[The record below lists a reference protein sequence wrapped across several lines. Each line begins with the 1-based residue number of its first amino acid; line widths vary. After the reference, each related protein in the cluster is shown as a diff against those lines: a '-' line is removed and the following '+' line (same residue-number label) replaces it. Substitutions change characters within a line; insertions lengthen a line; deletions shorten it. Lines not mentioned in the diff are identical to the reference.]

1 MAMTASAFDT
11 LTTARDLEAA
21 GFERRQA
28 EAVASAIGNAG
39 DRSATKADLGQL
51 ATKTDLAGVKAEL
64 GTVKTDLA
72 AVKAELGTVKTDL
85 ASVKVE
91 LGTVKTDL
99 AGVKVELGT
108 VKTDLAS
115 VKAEV
120 GTVKADV
127 RDIKADNKAIKAGIA
142 DLRTDIAGLRG
153 RIDGAKWG
161 LGLFLGFLAALGIA
175 IAARIFGAF

>member
-51 ATKTDLAGVKAEL
+51 ATKAEL
-64 GTVKTDLA
+64 GTVR
-72 AVKAELGTVKTDL
+72 AEL
-85 ASVKVE
+85 
-91 LGTVKTDL
+91 
-99 AGVKVELGT
+99 
-108 VKTDLAS
+108 
-115 VKAEV
+115 

-142 DLRTDIAGLRG
+142 DLRTDIAGLKG

>member
-51 ATKTDLAGVKAEL
+51 ATKTDLA
-64 GTVKTDLA
+64 

-91 LGTVKTDL
+91 LGTVKVELGT
-99 AGVKVELGT
+99 VKVELGT
-108 VKTDLAS
+108 VKADLAG
-115 VKAEV
+115 VKAEL

>member
-51 ATKTDLAGVKAEL
+51 ATKAEL
-64 GTVKTDLA
+64 GTVK
-72 AVKAELGTVKTDL
+72 AEL
-85 ASVKVE
+85 
-91 LGTVKTDL
+91 
-99 AGVKVELGT
+99 
-108 VKTDLAS
+108 
-115 VKAEV
+115 

-127 RDIKADNKAIKAGIA
+127 RDIKADNKVIKAGIA
-142 DLRTDIAGLRG
+142 DLRTDIAGLKG